1 MDRSMLISDG
11 YRDQNKILH
20 ETCPEYGSKHRS
32 HRFARAR
39 EIAASVGALSILDYG
54 CGKGAS
60 GVALGAMLY
69 DPAIE
74 SFSQLPGPADLV
86 ICWDV
91 LEHVE
96 PNCLDSVL
104 THIKSLAIKSVYLVI
119 ATRADSSKLLPDG
132 RNPHLIVK
140 PAQWWIDTALNYWGS
155 ISATVIAKPGEVEI
169 VWKC

>member
-1 MDRSMLISDG
+1 
-11 YRDQNKILH
+11 
-20 ETCPEYGSKHRS
+20 
-32 HRFARAR
+32 
-39 EIAASVGALSILDYG
+39 
-54 CGKGAS
+54 
-60 GVALGAMLY
+60 MLY

-74 SFSQLPGPADLV
+74 SFSQLPSPADLV

-104 THIKSLAIKSVYLVI
+104 AHIKSLAIKSVYLVI